1 MTPALQ
7 QFQNH
12 MQTADAHAAKN
23 DDRAA
28 SSFYMAAIKIAMQAG
43 QLPPQL
49 LAEARR
55 AEQKVQ
61 EYSRKFETHIQ
72 SEVNAVG
79 FDAASKED
87 VRFAQSM
94 DILFGRKQIFQ
105 QAPRMF
111 YYPEMPHIQF
121 YGRDQ
126 FEWVSGLEAET
137 ALIQKEALAVFADNS
152 AFKPYLTADESRP
165 QNEHHEMLNNDDWGA
180 FYLWQDGQEVTANT
194 ARCPA
199 TKAALAPL
207 FESTISTIPNRSP
220 NILFS
225 LLRPGAKIP
234 PHNGLINARLIC
246 HLPLIVP
253 QGCGFRVGN
262 ERREW
267 QEGEM
272 FLFDDTIEHE
282 AWNNSDK
289 PRLILLFE
297 TWRPELSSK
306 ERQLISTMLAAV
318 DKYNAPA

>member
-12 MQTADAHAAKN
+12 MQTADAHAAKG

-43 QLPPQL
+43 QLPPPL

-55 AEQKVQ
+55 AEQTVKD
-61 EYSRKFETHIQ
+61 YSQKFEIHIQ
-72 SEVNAVG
+72 SEVTAVG
-79 FDAASKED
+79 FDAIKD
-87 VRFAQSM
+87 IRFAQSM
-94 DILFGRKQIFQ
+94 DILFGRKQIFP

-111 YYPEMPHIQF
+111 FYPELPHVQF
-121 YGRDQ
+121 YDREQ
-126 FEWVSGLEAET
+126 FDWVPNLEAQT
-137 ALIQKEALAVFADNS
+137 APIREEALAVFADNA
-152 AFKPYLTADESRP
+152 AFKPYLISDENRP

-207 FESTISTIPNRSP
+207 FENTISTIPNRSP

-246 HLPLIVP
+246 HLPLVVP
-253 QGCGFRVGN
+253 DGCGFRVGN
-262 ERREW
+262 DTRAW
-267 QEGEM
+267 HEGEM

-297 TWRPELSSK
+297 IWRPELSSK
-306 ERQLISTMLAAV
+306 ERQLISAMLAAV
-318 DKYNAPA
+318 DKYNAPAQT